1 MYHKVFAYSE
11 ENKRRMAKPAD
22 CQPTHFATYIFI
34 YLAKR

>member
-1 MYHKVFAYSE
+1 MYNKVFAYTE
-11 ENKRRMAKPAD
+11 EDKQRMAKLAD